1 MKPVLQI
8 DELVEFIE
16 QNKKISFKNLN
27 EREDIKNLLNTYN
40 YLNIFSL
47 KYFFATG
54 KIKKINED
62 RTFRIVYAYQAPTKY
77 KILKKKYLDLLKFE
91 NKIREGVLKYEI
103 ELKSHFIFFLDK
115 FLKDNNLKIK
125 DFFNSLEN
133 YNNITKNMERISQ
146 KTLDKIEDDWKRQTE
161 VFSLK
166 APDYSD
172 YYYLL
177 IKILSFGTLGTLL
190 NHSYKGQKIYTLF
203 KIYLDKNTKFSIGNK
218 FIDLQ
223 SIIILRNSLCHK
235 ESLIVFLEKGLKANN
250 IYKNPK
256 KDYLQTRINSIVRI
270 YEYYYFKINNKKKVL
285 KNDTWIK
292 SYKKYRLSNKVNF
305 KFEKLKIN
313 V

>member
-8 DELVEFIE
+8 DELINFIE

-47 KYFFATG
+47 KYFFANG
-54 KIKKINED
+54 KTKKINED
-62 RTFRIVYAYQAPTKY
+62 GSFRIVYTYQFNTKY
-77 KILKKKYLDLLKFE
+77 KVLKKKYLELLKFE
-91 NKIREGVLKYEI
+91 NKIREGILKYEI
-103 ELKSHFIFFLDK
+103 ELKSHFIFFLDT

-133 YNNITKNMERISQ
+133 YNNITKNMEKISQ

-161 VFSLK
+161 VFSIK
-166 APDYSD
+166 APDYSE

-203 KIYLDKNTKFSIGNK
+203 KDYLNRNTKFSIGNK
-218 FIDLQ
+218 FVDLQ

-235 ESLIVFLEKGLKANN
+235 ESLIIFLEKGLKANN

-256 KDYLQTRINSIVRI
+256 KDFLQTRINSIVRI
-270 YEYYYFKINNKKKVL
+270 YEYYYFKIDNKKKVL
-285 KNDTWIK
+285 KNDTWIRN
-292 SYKKYRLSNKVNF
+292 YKKYRLSNKVNF

>member
-8 DELVEFIE
+8 DKLIDFIE

-27 EREDIKNLLNTYN
+27 EKEDIKDLLNTYN

-47 KYFFATG
+47 KYFFANG
-54 KIKKINED
+54 KIKKTNGD
-62 RTFRIVYAYQAPTKY
+62 GSFRIVYTYQFNTKY
-77 KILKKKYLDLLKFE
+77 KILKKKYSELLKFE
-91 NKIREGVLKYEI
+91 NKIREGILKYEI
-103 ELKSHFIFFLDK
+103 ELKSHFIFFLDT
-115 FLKDNNLKIK
+115 FLKDNNLEIK
-125 DFFNSLEN
+125 NFFNSLEN
-133 YNNITKNMERISQ
+133 YNKTTKNMEKIAQ

-161 VFSLK
+161 VFSIK
-166 APDYSD
+166 APDYSKH
-172 YYYLL
+172 YYLL

-190 NHSYKGQKIYTLF
+190 NHNYKGKKIYTLF
-203 KIYLDKNTKFSIGNK
+203 RDYLNKNTKFSIGNK
-218 FIDLQ
+218 FTDLQ

-250 IYKNPK
+250 TYKNPK
-256 KDYLQTRINSIVRI
+256 KDFLQIRINSIVRI
-270 YEYYYFKINNKKKVL
+270 YEYYYSKTNNKKKVL
-285 KNDTWIK
+285 KNDTWIR

>member
-8 DELVEFIE
+8 DELINFIE
-16 QNKKISFKNLN
+16 QNKKISFKTLN

-47 KYFFATG
+47 KYFFANG
-54 KIKKINED
+54 KTKKINED
-62 RTFRIVYAYQAPTKY
+62 GSFRIVYTYQFNTKY
-77 KILKKKYLDLLKFE
+77 KVLKKKYLELLKFE
-91 NKIREGVLKYEI
+91 NKIREGILKYEI
-103 ELKSHFIFFLDK
+103 ELKSHFIFFLDT

-133 YNNITKNMERISQ
+133 YNNITKNMEKISQ

-161 VFSLK
+161 VFSIK
-166 APDYSD
+166 APDYSE

-203 KIYLDKNTKFSIGNK
+203 KDYLNRNTKFSIGNK
-218 FIDLQ
+218 FVDLQ

-235 ESLIVFLEKGLKANN
+235 ESLIIFLEKGLKANN

-256 KDYLQTRINSIVRI
+256 KDFLQTRINSIVRI
-270 YEYYYFKINNKKKVL
+270 YEYYYFKIDNKKKVL
-285 KNDTWIK
+285 KNDTWIRN
-292 SYKKYRLSNKVNF
+292 YKKYRLSNKVNF

>member
-8 DELVEFIE
+8 DELINFIE

-47 KYFFATG
+47 KYFFANG
-54 KIKKINED
+54 KTKKINED
-62 RTFRIVYAYQAPTKY
+62 GSFRIVYTYQFNTKY
-77 KILKKKYLDLLKFE
+77 KVLKKKYLELLKFE
-91 NKIREGVLKYEI
+91 NKIREGILKYEI
-103 ELKSHFIFFLDK
+103 ELKSHFIFFLDT

-133 YNNITKNMERISQ
+133 YTNITKNMEKISQ

-161 VFSLK
+161 VFSIK
-166 APDYSD
+166 APDYSE

-203 KIYLDKNTKFSIGNK
+203 KDYLNRNTKFSIGNK
-218 FIDLQ
+218 FVDLQ

-235 ESLIVFLEKGLKANN
+235 ESLIIFLEKGLKANN

-256 KDYLQTRINSIVRI
+256 KDFLQTRINSIVRI
-270 YEYYYFKINNKKKVL
+270 YEYYYFKIDNKKKVL
-285 KNDTWIK
+285 KNDTWIRN
-292 SYKKYRLSNKVNF
+292 YKKYRLSNKVNF

>member
-8 DELVEFIE
+8 DELINFIE

-47 KYFFATG
+47 KYFFANG
-54 KIKKINED
+54 KTKKINED
-62 RTFRIVYAYQAPTKY
+62 GSFRIVYTYQFNTKY
-77 KILKKKYLDLLKFE
+77 KVLKKKYLELLKFE
-91 NKIREGVLKYEI
+91 NKIREGILKYEI
-103 ELKSHFIFFLDK
+103 ELKSHFIFFLDT

-133 YNNITKNMERISQ
+133 YNNITKNMEKISQ

-161 VFSLK
+161 VFSIK
-166 APDYSD
+166 APDYSE

-203 KIYLDKNTKFSIGNK
+203 KDYLNRNTKFSIGNK
-218 FIDLQ
+218 FVDLQ

-235 ESLIVFLEKGLKANN
+235 ESLIIFLEKGLKANN

-256 KDYLQTRINSIVRI
+256 KDFLQTRINSIVRI
-270 YEYYYFKINNKKKVL
+270 YEYYYFKIDNKKKVL
-285 KNDTWIK
+285 KNDIWIRN
-292 SYKKYRLSNKVNF
+292 YKKYRLSNKVNF